1 MNRLCTTQQQ
11 SQRLLEAG
19 VGPDTADFY
28 LQRITETDDWSID
41 NVQDQ
46 LVEPWMDKSVLFDMD
61 LYYPAW
67 SLYKLIDMM
76 PPAIDGLGTLYL
88 CAGLNT
94 KKYKCSSFDLE
105 SVGHHDTYV
114 GRRVRRGLF
123 MTRDGILINADINGS
138 YNIMRKVKGDAV
150 MPLHTGFGYN
160 PVKKFIN

>member
-19 VGPDTADFY
+19 VSPDTADFY

-94 KKYKCSSFDLE
+94 KKY
-105 SVGHHDTYV
+105 
-114 GRRVRRGLF
+114 
-123 MTRDGILINADINGS
+123 NADN
-138 YNIMRKVKGDAV
+138 KVKAHQYSIEYGLNYISHRYDDPFEAFIEAIEW
-150 MPLHTGFGYN
+150 LIKEG
-160 PVKKFIN
+160 KFPRTNMKVDR